1 MNIMQNIN
9 KTPTPDN
16 GIVLIAY
23 QSRHIDYVKLATVCA
38 KLIKKHMVNNHITLM
53 TDEKVDDP
61 VFDNVVLADSNGPIS
76 NRALV
81 GSLHNDIWINGN
93 RPDVYD
99 VSPYKNTLLLDVD
112 YFVFNNSLD
121 ALFGSIDTFCFHDKV
136 YDCADSKSL
145 ERLKTFGHYKMPH
158 HWATVLYFTKC
169 KDSQALFTAMK
180 MIRDNWKYYRKFFRI
195 HEGRTYRNDFSLGI
209 AYDMVKGFMRH
220 KSNFIPWHL
229 TTLPVEIEVAGVNE
243 TGIQFVSVSNKR
255 MRCSTLGNNVH
266 VLQKANN
273 EKLMEELENYATA

>member
-1 MNIMQNIN
+1 MQNIN

-145 ERLKTFGHYKMPH
+145 ESLKTFGHYKMPH

-229 TTLPVEIEVAGVNE
+229 TTLPVEIEVADVKE
-243 TGIQFVSVSNKR
+243 TGIQFVSISNKR

-273 EKLMEELENYATA
+273 QKLMEQLENYATT

>member
-1 MNIMQNIN
+1 MTTKHYNPNYKVGLTQALGITGSSAATANGHSADIRDVRIVCTVDAYVEFGSNPTATTNSAIAVTTGSNATLTNSIQSEVVIN
-9 KTPTPDN
+9 ND
-16 GIVLIAY
+16 

-53 TDEKVDDP
+53 TDEDVDDP
-61 VFDNVVLADSNGPIS
+61 VFDNVVSVNPNGLIS
-76 NRALV
+76 SRALV

-93 RPDVYD
+93 RPDVYE

-145 ERLKTFGHYKMPH
+145 ESLKAFGHYKMPH

-169 KDSQALFTAMK
+169 KDSEALFTAMK

-195 HEGRTYRNDFSLGI
+195 HESR
-209 AYDMVKGFMRH
+209 
-220 KSNFIPWHL
+220 
-229 TTLPVEIEVAGVNE
+229 
-243 TGIQFVSVSNKR
+243 
-255 MRCSTLGNNVH
+255 
-266 VLQKANN
+266 
-273 EKLMEELENYATA
+273 

>member
-1 MNIMQNIN
+1 MQNTN

-38 KLIKKHMVNNHITLM
+38 KLIKKHMINNHITLM

-61 VFDNVVLADSNGPIS
+61 VFDNVVFADPNGPIS

-145 ERLKTFGHYKMPH
+145 ELLKTFGHYKMPH

-169 KDSQALFTAMK
+169 KDSESLFTAMK

-195 HEGRTYRNDFSLGI
+195 HGLSLI
-209 AYDMVKGFMRH
+209 H
-220 KSNFIPWHL
+220 I
-229 TTLPVEIEVAGVNE
+229 
-243 TGIQFVSVSNKR
+243 
-255 MRCSTLGNNVH
+255 
-266 VLQKANN
+266 
-273 EKLMEELENYATA
+273 